1 MNDAT
6 ASPSADAPQ
15 PAGALQKKFLLLVA
29 FALATHLALIFLFG
43 TKKNFTPRPVTNVPQ
58 IQLAN
63 AGDEWIGLNNPALFA
78 LPNARDLS
86 AAVWQKNP
94 VLAPPSFRYR
104 EAPRWLPLAPEN
116 LGAAFSQFMQTNRFG
131 NFTPDFK
138 PPPQFAVL
146 TLGVDSALP
155 QRTVLEISGALAA
168 RKLLS
173 APALPTLAL
182 NDVIAPS
189 KVQVLVDQHG
199 HVHSAVLLPLENSL
213 EAAGHAERGDT
224 NAVAI
229 ARGLRFA
236 PAPQPTI
243 GELIFR
249 WQTVPFPTTNPP

>member
-15 PAGALQKKFLLLVA
+15 PSGALQKKFLLLVA
-29 FALATHLALIFLFG
+29 FALAAHIALVCLFG
-43 TKKNFTPRPVTNVPQ
+43 TKKNFAPLPVTNVPQ

-63 AGDEWIGLNNPALFA
+63 AGDEWIELNNPALFA
-78 LPNARDLS
+78 LPNARDFS
-86 AAVWQKNP
+86 SAVWQKNP
-94 VLAPPSFRYR
+94 VIAPPSFRYR
-104 EAPRWLPLAPEN
+104 EEPRWLPLTPET
-116 LGAAFSQFMQTNRFG
+116 LGAAFAQFMQTNGFG
-131 NFTPDFK
+131 NFRNDFK

-146 TLGVDSALP
+146 TLDVDSALP

-173 APALPTLAL
+173 APSLPTLAL

-199 HVHSAVLLPLENSL
+199 NVHSAVLLPLENPL

-236 PAPQPTI
+236 PAPLPTI
-243 GELIFR
+243 GEIIFR
-249 WQTVPFPTTNPP
+249 WQTIPMNTTNAP